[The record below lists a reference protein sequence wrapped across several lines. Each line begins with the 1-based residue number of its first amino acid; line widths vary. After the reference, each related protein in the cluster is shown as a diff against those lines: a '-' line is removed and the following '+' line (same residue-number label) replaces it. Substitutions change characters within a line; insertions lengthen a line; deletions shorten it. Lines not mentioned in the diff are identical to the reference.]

1 MIWRVFYCCDDHT
14 RSSRDPSQSDISPR
28 WIKENI
34 SSWQESVVCSPD
46 EGGTRRAGW
55 VSSQASDVIVT
66 STLFYRIL
74 AEKLHL
80 PMALIHKESFNEV
93 SRPGLSV

>member
-55 VSSQASDVIVT
+55 VSSEASDVIVI
-66 STLFYRIL
+66 SALFYRIL

-80 PMALIHKESFNEV
+80 PTALIHKESFNEV